1 MNNCE
6 LFPSARAFAN
16 GTVRISNDD
25 ETIVDWAAVLQKLSE
40 RVWYA
45 AVYSMIKSRPALFKW
60 RHFEPEIIV
69 CAVRWYLRFSL
80 SYRDV
85 EELLMERGLPAD
97 HTSVWR
103 WVQRY
108 APELN
113 KRCRRELKPTNGSW
127 RVDETYICQGGNW
140 RYLYRA
146 VDSTGA
152 TIDFWFSAE
161 RDAAAAKRFFQ
172 KALRAPGHPRPRVIT
187 VDGNPSYPKVIAELK
202 EERKLGR
209 RCRCRTCPYLN
220 NVVEQDHRGIKRR
233 VNASQG
239 FRSFEGAWRTI
250 QGYEVL
256 HMIRKGQVRWLPKG
270 DVLGQIQFI
279 REILGL
285 KAE

>member
-1 MNNCE
+1 
-6 LFPSARAFAN
+6 
-16 GTVRISNDD
+16 
-25 ETIVDWAAVLQKLSE
+25 
-40 RVWYA
+40 
-45 AVYSMIKSRPALFKW
+45 MIKTRPALFKW

-85 EELLMERGLPAD
+85 EELLLERGLPAD
-97 HTSVWR
+97 HTTIWR

-127 RVDETYICQGGNW
+127 RVDETYICQSGSW

-152 TIDFWFSAE
+152 TIEFWFSAE
-161 RDAAAAKRFFQ
+161 R
-172 KALRAPGHPRPRVIT
+172 
-187 VDGNPSYPKVIAELK
+187 YPKVIAELK
-202 EERKLGR
+202 QERKLGR

-239 FRSFEGAWRTI
+239 FRSFDGAWRTI

-279 REILGL
+279 REIPGWREAVEKSRISGRQQQNWCGWRCSSHLHYP
-285 KAE
+285 